1 MQVTLVCFSFI
12 TFVHSVTL
20 KAMPITAEEAFQ
32 EAASKILDTTTFVR
46 AVLSGRRRNMSVDFE
61 RIDIRPVE
69 IKGVLHLQLMQ
80 NDGRAT
86 TTKNLL
92 PSALEVDQL
101 LTTGYANIL
110 VESTQEAYS
119 IRVTKSGDA
128 QVHTEKRA
136 LEQNFSHDKKKDR
149 LLDASD
155 PFLREVGI
163 ADAKGVIKP
172 SRQDKYK
179 QVEEFLRLLSPAL
192 NAAIEAGQIH
202 KPTPANPLRITD
214 LGCGHAY
221 LTFAAHQFL
230 MSSGIPVVVT
240 GIDVRPE
247 SRDHNNA
254 IAQKLGIASSI
265 SFKAEEISKTT
276 SDAADIAIALHA
288 CDTATDDAIAWAVNG
303 GAKLL
308 LIAPCCH
315 HDIQKQID
323 AAPEPWGALT
333 KFGLMKERLGDLLTD
348 SFRAQ
353 LLRFVGY
360 RVEVIEFVGGE
371 HTPRNLMIRAVKTD
385 AKPEQ
390 IDVDRYLEITAQWG
404 VKPALEKKL
413 STLNIR

>member
-1 MQVTLVCFSFI
+1 
-12 TFVHSVTL
+12 
-20 KAMPITAEEAFQ
+20 MPITAEEAFQ

-101 LTTGYANIL
+101 LTSGYANIL

-136 LEQNFSHDKKKDR
+136 SEQNFSHDKKKDR
-149 LLDASD
+149 LLDSSD

-202 KPTPANPLRITD
+202 KPTSANPLRITD

-230 MSSGIPVVVT
+230 LNSGIPVVVT
-240 GIDVRPE
+240 GIDVRTE
-247 SRDHNNA
+247 SRDRNNV

-288 CDTATDDAIAWAVNG
+288 CDTATDDAIAWAVNA

-348 SFRAQ
+348 SLRAQ
-353 LLRFVGY
+353 LLRIVGY

-390 IDVDRYLEITAQWG
+390 LDIDRYLEITAQWG